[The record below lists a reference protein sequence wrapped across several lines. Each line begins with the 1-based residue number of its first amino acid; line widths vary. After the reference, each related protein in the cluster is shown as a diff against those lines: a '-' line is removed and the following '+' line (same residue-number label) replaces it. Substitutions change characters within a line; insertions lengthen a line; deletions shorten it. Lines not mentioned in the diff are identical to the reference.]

1 MFHNTKLD
9 AREAWLRRLNIYWH
23 KTVFPRFI
31 TRIGEIIEVDF
42 GENVG
47 TEFSGRHLAVC
58 LSETT
63 QYSDRVLVIPLTTK
77 FEIYNLSNEDII
89 DTVSSSGKPIK
100 AGVVIGEARWISKHR
115 IFRVSKIL
123 DDSEFTSSFIKGRIE
138 VTKEQLKR
146 WKSL

>member
-89 DTVSSSGKPIK
+89 DTLSTSGKPIK